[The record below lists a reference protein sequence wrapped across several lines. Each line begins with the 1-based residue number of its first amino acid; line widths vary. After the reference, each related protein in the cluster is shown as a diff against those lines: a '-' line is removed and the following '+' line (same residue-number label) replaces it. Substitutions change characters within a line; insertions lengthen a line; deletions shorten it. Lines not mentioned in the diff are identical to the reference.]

1 MKQQMQ
7 KGFTLIELMI
17 VIAII
22 GILAATAIPAYQD
35 YTTRAKV
42 NEIIVLAS
50 SARTNVAEYYI
61 TLGSMPTSTS
71 AAGISTDANQS
82 DYISAV
88 AFATSNG
95 GAMLTYTVAGLGTGI
110 NGTTFIYQVYGSSSG
125 VTVDCSGGTLLA
137 KYRPANCRL
146 P

>member
-1 MKQQMQ
+1 
-7 KGFTLIELMI
+7 MI

-50 SARTNVAEYYI
+50 AARTNVAEYYI
-61 TLGSMPTSTS
+61 TLGSMPTSTT
-71 AAGISTDANQS
+71 AAGISTDAGQS
-82 DYISAV
+82 DYISAI
-88 AFATSNG
+88 AFATSNQG
-95 GAMLTYTVAGLGTGI
+95 SMLTYTVAGLGTGI
-110 NGTTFIYQVYGSSSG
+110 NGTTFIYQVYGSTSG
-125 VTVDCSGGTLLA
+125 VTVDCTGGTLLA
-137 KYRPANCRL
+137 KYRPANCRM